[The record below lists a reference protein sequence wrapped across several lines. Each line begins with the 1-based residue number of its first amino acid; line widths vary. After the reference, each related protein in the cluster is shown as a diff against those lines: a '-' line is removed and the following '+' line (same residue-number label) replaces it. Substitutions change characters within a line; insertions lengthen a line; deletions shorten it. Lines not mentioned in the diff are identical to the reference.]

1 MTADTFIS
9 TSEINIEQWP
19 GADCWFCLGFFC
31 LFVVNFKMRASA
43 PGTSP

>member
-9 TSEINIEQWP
+9 TSGINIEQWP
-19 GADCWFCLGFFC
+19 GTDCWFCLGFFW